1 MNGVDVSCT
10 KVPEVDPVSRV
21 QDDEHTWPVQKR
33 KIIVREI
40 LSNDKHPKD
49 GQNIQQRS
57 TQELV
62 GIDNTDKVRKVNK
75 DKLLPLFLR
84 KF

>member
-1 MNGVDVSCT
+1 MNGVDVPCT
-10 KVPEVDPVSRV
+10 KVPEVDPVGRV

-33 KIIVREI
+33 KNIVIEI
-40 LSNDKHPKD
+40 LSNDKHTKD
-49 GQNIQQRS
+49 GQNIQQLS

-84 KF
+84 NF